1 MNSFIKNEK
10 KKKQYLNVNNFSLND
25 SFQISEISIVI
36 LFPGSRTRLTFRA
49 KY

>member
-1 MNSFIKNEK
+1 MKK
-10 KKKQYLNVNNFSLND
+10 KKKQYLNNFSLND
-25 SFQISEISIVI
+25 SFQISEIPIVI